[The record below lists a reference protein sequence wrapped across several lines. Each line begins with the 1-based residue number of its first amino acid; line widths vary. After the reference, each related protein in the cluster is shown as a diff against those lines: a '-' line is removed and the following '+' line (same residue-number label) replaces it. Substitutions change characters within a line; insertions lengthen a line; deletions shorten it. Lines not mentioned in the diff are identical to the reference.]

1 MRFEELA
8 YRVDGLAVTVP
19 FHRTLTVVSGLGPA
33 LRRPWAQ
40 RALGVLQGGPHA
52 TAGHLIFVDG
62 AGSRVRLI
70 RDARGQVTL
79 TDLDNGEDLMA
90 SLPEGSGFDFLALL
104 GLETDDAAAIML
116 LDQTDLERGEADD
129 AGEEPPIAPSAELAE
144 ARDVLARVQA
154 EYDQVRT
161 AQGTAA
167 ELRARQEELDHQIRN
182 FDEEVLRR
190 RHGQAAYAVHRL
202 ETEQAQLTGDEPT
215 ERRVAEAVLAA
226 AGTAKAWQRAR
237 ESLTSARDAFG
248 ERRRLDARALAHAL
262 AMPTDVPAGLDALH
276 TAYLVAAQ
284 RRAQLVALLNE
295 GTDSELPTPSAPWV
309 LSLARIDHPELW
321 VRAEKL
327 LAVKTRAAELSMGLG
342 GTGQHRD
349 LVGELEAAHQAV
361 ELAEREVANARVPGL
376 GRAAKRR
383 LAKACEKEHAVLTK
397 AGFVSWLAF
406 QMRRIDVLLEP
417 DALEALRV
425 AELEA
430 QLAAAAWSELAG
442 DVDPGAALAAR
453 DEVERYVHH
462 LAANVSDIDTTEAL
476 RRELTDVVE
485 PAYSESRAAL
495 MEACGPFDV
504 EPEHAT
510 SEVDAIVS
518 EARHARL
525 QAVLEAAEAAYQ
537 RAEAELESS
546 LTAAGFPG
554 PGNLPA
560 RVVAVTAKA
569 ADVAVALEAPKTTRE
584 PHEVEAELA
593 AARAELARYSRPDW
607 DEAPLLTDAPLP
619 DTASLTQER
628 ARVAA
633 EADAIERSLPDPGRL
648 SDRREAL
655 ARRVAILEANTGA
668 GSRLLPFEESEMV
681 LLGRFSQ
688 ARRVGPEAEP
698 LPIIVDDA
706 LAGFPRHDK
715 WRLLDLLT
723 RLGEA
728 SQVVYLTDDP
738 DTAEWAA
745 ARARQGSAALLR
757 PDAVAS
763 VA

>member
-8 YRVDGLAVTVP
+8 YRVDGLAVTAP
-19 FHRTLTVVSGLGPA
+19 FHRTLTVVSGLSPA
-33 LRRPWAQ
+33 LRRPWAD
-40 RALGVLQGGPHA
+40 RILNVLRGGPHA
-52 TAGHLIFVDG
+52 AAANLVFVDG
-62 AGSRVRLI
+62 SGSRVRLV
-70 RDARGQVTL
+70 RDARGHATL
-79 TDLDNGEDLMA
+79 TDLDSGEDLLA
-90 SLPEGSGFDFLALL
+90 SLTEGSGVDFLGLL
-104 GLETDDAAAIML
+104 GLEAEDAAGIML
-116 LDQTDLERGEADD
+116 LDQSALERGEADD
-129 AGEEPPIAPSAELAE
+129 DAWEVAAAPSAELAE
-144 ARDVLARVQA
+144 AREVLARVQA
-154 EYDQVRT
+154 EYDEVRT
-161 AQGTAA
+161 AHGRVS

-182 FDEEVLRR
+182 FDEELLRR
-190 RHGQAAYAVHRL
+190 RHGQATHAVQRL
-202 ETEQAQLTGDEPT
+202 EAELAQLTGDEPAD
-215 ERRVAEAVLAA
+215 RRAAQAAVAA
-226 AGTAKAWQRAR
+226 AGAAKTWQAAR
-237 ESLTSARDAFG
+237 EELTSARTAFG

-262 AMPTDVPAGLDALH
+262 ELPIEPPAGLSALH
-276 TAYLVAAQ
+276 TAYLAAVQ
-284 RRAQLVALLNE
+284 RRTQLVAQLNE

-309 LSLARIDHPELW
+309 LSLARIHHPDLW
-321 VRAEKL
+321 PRAEKL
-327 LAVKTRAAELSMGLG
+327 RAVKTRAAELSMGLG

-361 ELAEREVANARVPGL
+361 ELAERDLASARVPGL
-376 GRAAKRR
+376 AMAAKRR
-383 LAKACEKEHAVLTK
+383 LAKACENEHSVLTK

-442 DVDPGAALAAR
+442 DVDPAAALAAR
-453 DEVERYVHH
+453 HEVERYAHH
-462 LAANVSDIDTTEAL
+462 LAAAGSEIDATEAL
-476 RRELTDVVE
+476 RRELADVVE
-485 PAYSESRAAL
+485 PAYVESRAAL
-495 MEACGPFDV
+495 MDACGPFDV

-510 SEVDAIVS
+510 SEVAAIIS

-525 QAVLEAAEAAYQ
+525 QAVLEAAEAAALQ
-537 RAEAELESS
+537 AEAQLEAS

-554 PGNLPA
+554 PGDLA
-560 RVVAVTAKA
+560 GRVVAVSTRAVEA
-569 ADVAVALEAPKTTRE
+569 AVALEAPKTTRE
-584 PHEVEAELA
+584 PHEVEADLA
-593 AARAELARYSRPDW
+593 GARAELARYSRPDW
-607 DEAPLLTDAPLP
+607 DEAPLVTDAPLP
-619 DTASLTQER
+619 DTASLAEER

-633 EADAIERSLPDPGRL
+633 EADAIERTQPDPGRL

-655 ARRVAILEANTGA
+655 ARRVAILEASSGG
-668 GSRLLPFEESEMV
+668 GSRLLSFEEAEMV
-681 LLGRFSQ
+681 LLGRFAQ

-698 LPIIVDDA
+698 VPVIVDDA

-715 WRLLDLLT
+715 WRLLDLLA

-745 ARARQGSAALLR
+745 ARARQGNASLIR